1 MISKKRVEE
10 AKCRIALGDVVALAT
25 LVPVVGSGQT
35 GLRN

>member
-10 AKCRIALGDVVALAT
+10 AKWALGDVVALAT
-25 LVPVVGSGQT
+25 LVLVGSGET

>member
-10 AKCRIALGDVVALAT
+10 AKCRVALGDVVALAT
-25 LVPVVGSGQT
+25 LVLVGSGET